1 MQQIRSFVN
10 DPDDSAYKISESIR
24 ESSFLAELPV
34 NDYGFSDLENWVA
47 DRLDPILEASTVVR
61 RMIVRHH
68 ET

>member
-1 MQQIRSFVN
+1 M
-10 DPDDSAYKISESIR
+10 
-24 ESSFLAELPV
+24 AELPV